1 MKSAEEIAAIYKQ
14 RQKERGPLLARWQ
27 EATTMAD
34 GDVTIPLAELDDNS
48 RATVVNLFPTG
59 LSALSSRAGSVA
71 ADQEWPA
78 VRDGFQ
84 GSEDRSYNRRKAGL
98 SWWDGNNMDILNRKW
113 FTYHF
118 GFGCAAVSL
127 SPVSTS
133 TLDRR
138 EIPHWR
144 VRNPMMTF
152 PAPCEDELGMEP
164 VDAIFACRRSRAWL
178 KATYPAQYN
187 MLNTGDPSR
196 FRPDDMF
203 DVLEYT
209 DCDEFVLVACG
220 NANAGGQN
228 IWTPPTYSRGVPS
241 VVLEQC
247 INKAGIPLVVQAG
260 RVTLGRLQ
268 GALDQMIPAYYRA
281 ARLNAL
287 NELAIARGIFPEQWV
302 VAHPNDPQ
310 APEIIVEANA
320 LTGQIGEIAHGTIMT
335 LGNPPAAAQQAQMAI
350 SDLERSQRVVGNL
363 PAEVNGESASN
374 IRTARRG
381 EQVLGSAID
390 MPIQE
395 AQEIRAAAAEAE
407 LRRAAAIACGYW
419 GNSKTFFFSSYDGK
433 KQREIPDTFK
443 ETFETDEVYVKY
455 AMAGADANSMVVA
468 ILQRVQGGLM
478 SEQTGREM
486 DPAVEDPILER
497 DMIELEGIRR
507 ALLQSLEQAAQQGQ
521 LGPDQI
527 ALIAKIKWATHD
539 QLEDVVLAAHKQ
551 MQAQQAAQQQLP
563 PGSPGTQPGVGPGQP
578 ASGGPPNPFGG
589 APSSPALAQI
599 LGTLSQPA
607 QQGQAEAAQVQPPQS
622 PVAA

>member
-1 MKSAEEIAAIYKQ
+1 
-14 RQKERGPLLARWQ
+14 
-27 EATTMAD
+27 MAD

-78 VRDGFQ
+78 IRDGFQ
-84 GSEDRSYNRRKAGL
+84 GSEDRAYNRRKAGL

-133 TLDRR
+133 PLDRR
-138 EIPHWR
+138 DIPHWR

-152 PAPCEDELGMEP
+152 AAPCEDELGMEP
-164 VDAIFACRRSRAWL
+164 TDAIFACRRSRAWL

-187 MLNTGDPSR
+187 MLNTGDPTH

-209 DCDEFVLVACG
+209 DCDEFVLIACG
-220 NANAGGQN
+220 SANAESQGL
-228 IWTPPTYSRGVPS
+228 WTPQPYMRGVPS
-241 VVLEQC
+241 IILEQC
-247 INKAGIPLVVQAG
+247 ANKAGIPLVVQAG
-260 RVTLGRLQ
+260 RITLGRLQ

-320 LTGQIGEIAHGTIMT
+320 LTGQIGEIAHGTILT
-335 LGNPPAAAQQAQMAI
+335 LGNPPAAAQQAQAAI
-350 SDLERSQRVVGNL
+350 NDLERTQRVVGNL

-407 LRRAAAIACGYW
+407 LRRAAAIATGYW

-443 ETFETDEVYVKY
+443 DTFETDECYVKY
-455 AMAGADANSMVVA
+455 SMPGTDANSLPIA
-468 ILQRVQGGLM
+468 LGQRVNMGTLSTWTAM
-478 SEQTGREM
+478 EI
-486 DPAVEDPILER
+486 DPLIEDPTEER
-497 DMIELEGIRR
+497 DRVELEGLTR
-507 ALLQSLEQAAQQGQ
+507 AMLTGLEQQAQQGT
-521 LGPDQI
+521 LAPDQLAMI
-527 ALIAKIKWATHD
+527 AREKWATHD
-539 QLEDVVLAAHKQ
+539 ELWAVVLRVHEEV
-551 MQAQQAAQQQLP
+551 QAKQAAQQQMP
-563 PGSPGTQPGVGPGQP
+563 PGSPGTQPGL
-578 ASGGPPNPFGG
+578 AAGPPQQGGANPFQG
-589 APSSPALAQI
+589 PPTSNALAQI
-599 LGTLSQPA
+599 MSNLRSPA
-607 QQGQAEAAQVQPPQS
+607 QQGGAEQTQPPQS